1 MAEPGR
7 GWGGTDIAD
16 PLTILKP
23 FKPGMGWPGLTLLM
37 VSTTGEQSAYFVL
50 DDDLQPRPA
59 PIPARLEATAARL
72 PAQEE
77 VRDRWSGIGF
87 RVQEQRFVASME
99 EVREVLDPPV
109 CTRVPGT
116 ASWFLGVANVRG
128 TLVPVLDLHGF
139 ASGGRSAQSRQARA
153 LLYNRDGVA
162 AAFRVDDVLGM
173 KRFYMEEQ
181 ASVRS
186 GVDALAPYV
195 TGGFRRLNEEWPVLS
210 LADFVASRDFLEISR

>member
-1 MAEPGR
+1 MAAVATPDPFEVLLEYEQR
-7 GWGGTDIAD
+7 IA
-16 PLTILKP
+16 
-23 FKPGMGWPGLTLLM
+23 
-37 VSTTGEQSAYFVL
+37 
-50 DDDLQPRPA
+50 
-59 PIPARLEATAARL
+59 AAGVRL

-77 VRDRWSGIGF
+77 ARERWSGIGF
-87 RVQEQRFVASME
+87 RVGQERFVASMD
-99 EVREVLDPPV
+99 EVREVLDPPH

-139 ASGGRSAQSRQARA
+139 MIGGRSGQSRQARA
-153 LLYNRDGVA
+153 LMYQRDGVA

-173 KRFYMEEQ
+173 KRFYMEER
-181 ASVRS
+181 APVRT

-210 LADFVASRDFLEISR
+210 LSDFVASRDFLEISR